1 MGIWTSA
8 FCFAT
13 IALGIVPGSAPMA
26 GAAVPSLAAKLEQHV
41 RKVATTEHNVSV
53 PHALEQSARYIEATL
68 AEMGYKVERQE
79 YAFDGIRVRN
89 LEVAISN
96 ATAGKLADHVYI
108 VGAHYDSAEG
118 APGANDNGSG
128 TAALIELARML
139 KGVKPAAGTELKL
152 VFFVNEEP
160 PYFKTPGMGS
170 MRHAK
175 ALREQGSKVEGAL
188 ILETVG
194 YYSQAKNSQQYPAG
208 LGALYPS
215 EGNFIAF
222 VATTGSGSLMRKTLA
237 AFRAA
242 STFPAQGLVGPAF
255 IPGVTFSDHWSYN
268 QYDYP
273 AIMITDTAFMRYP
286 HYHTMQDTPDKLD
299 YASMAQVVTGLSTV
313 IRNMVTEAR

>member
-1 MGIWTSA
+1 MGIRTST
-8 FCFAT
+8 FCFA
-13 IALGIVPGSAPMA
+13 AIVLSMAPPV
-26 GAAVPSLAAKLEQHV
+26 GAAGPGLAANLETHV
-41 RKVATTEHNVSV
+41 RKVATAEHNVSA

-68 AEMGYKVERQE
+68 AHMGYQVERQE
-79 YAFDGIRVRN
+79 YSFDGIRVRN

-96 ATAGKLADHVYI
+96 AAPGKLAERVYI

-128 TAALIELARML
+128 SAALIELARML
-139 KGVKPAAGTELKL
+139 KDVRPAAGIELKL

-160 PYFKTPGMGS
+160 PYFKTPDMGS

-175 ALREQGSKVEGAL
+175 ALREQGRKVEGVL
-188 ILETVG
+188 ILETMG
-194 YYSQAKNSQQYPAG
+194 YYSQAKNSQRYPAG
-208 LGALYPS
+208 LGMLYPS

-222 VATTGSGSLMRKTLA
+222 VATTGSGALMRKTLA

-242 STFPAQGLVGPAF
+242 SSFPSQGLVGPAF
-255 IPGVTFSDHWSYN
+255 IPGTTFSDHWSYN

-273 AIMITDTAFMRYP
+273 AVMITDTAFMRYP

-313 IRNMVTEAR
+313 IRNMVTEAP